1 MDQYCKNVCRSY
13 RFRHC
18 LLEAAQNNS
27 FAATIGKGLKMRKK
41 RIGLSLIG
49 LGMLLYM
56 VTAALMIYAFDS
68 VGRQPN
74 SDASALAETISSS
87 VIPGGVGVP
96 LVVVGLIVFIIGYFE
111 DRIERRMKQA
121 AGL

>member
-1 MDQYCKNVCRSY
+1 
-13 RFRHC
+13 
-18 LLEAAQNNS
+18 
-27 FAATIGKGLKMRKK
+27 MRKK

-96 LVVVGLIVFIIGYFE
+96 LVVVGLIVFLIGYFE
-111 DRIERRMKQA
+111 DRVERRMKQA